1 MWPFI
6 KCPVF
11 LSGGTHH
18 SNLAAW
24 YIDSLSDILI
34 WLPECLHT
42 YNVDVAVIFSFSCKL
57 QFHYVSVGY
66 AVVSGYCCL
75 LIFSHISKKKKKAAK
90 TLLHVTENP
99 HLTKKKKHEGFL
111 WSLDQFNQ
119 LVKLN
124 KHQSTAVSHVRAAV
138 AAAAAAMTALMMRQA
153 GIWKKRETLLR
164 TRRRKRLLSARG
176 NKNGHGLC
184 SSSFSNTGST
194 IVGL

>member
-24 YIDSLSDILI
+24 YIDSLLDIVM

-75 LIFSHISKKKKKAAK
+75 LIFSHISKKKKKLPRRCYMSQK
-90 TLLHVTENP
+90 IP
-99 HLTKKKKHEGFL
+99 IWQKKQKHEGFL

-138 AAAAAAMTALMMRQA
+138 AAAAAMTALMIRQA
-153 GIWKKRETLLR
+153 GIWKKREKLLR